1 MRNMQQSRQIDVISV
16 IKKKSN
22 YLQPALKRIANYIL
36 EHAEE
41 CKTITT
47 KNLSAICEV
56 ADSTITR
63 FVHEMGYDSFQE
75 LKISIAEYLSKI
87 NLSEG
92 HFDEMHVFEDIE
104 RTDSSETIV
113 NKIYH
118 RNVQTLTD
126 TKQLMNLDKLNLAVE
141 AIENADTLLFCCMG
155 SSSVAAEEAIMRF
168 SRAGKKCILYRDE
181 SLQNI
186 IAAIT
191 TKRDT
196 VIGISNS
203 GRSTSVIQCLKLAKQ
218 NGARTIAITSFENSP
233 AVQYADITLYT
244 PTKNLMP
251 GTGLD
256 WEATSSKSAQIFIV
270 DVLYA
275 CYASR
280 HFDTALQ
287 YLDNTYKA
295 LRDTRGT

>member
-1 MRNMQQSRQIDVISV
+1 MSI

-22 YLQPALKRIANYIL
+22 YLQPALKRIADYIL
-36 EHAEE
+36 EHAQD
-41 CKTITT
+41 CKTIST
-47 KNLSAICEV
+47 KNLAAICEV

-75 LKISIAEYLSKI
+75 LKIGIAEYLSKI
-87 NLSEG
+87 NLAEDS
-92 HFDEMHVFEDIE
+92 FDELHVFEDIE

-126 TKQLMNLDKLNLAVE
+126 TKQLLNLDKLNLAVE
-141 AIENADTLLFCCMG
+141 AIEHAETLLFCCMG
-155 SSSVAAEEAIMRF
+155 SSSVAAEEAVMRF

-191 TKRDT
+191 SPRDT

-203 GRSTSVIQCLKLAKQ
+203 GRSLSVLQCLKLAKQ
-218 NGARTIAITSFENSP
+218 NGARTIAITSFEDSP
-233 AVQYADITLYT
+233 IAQNADITLYT
-244 PTKNLMP
+244 PTKNAKH

-287 YLDNTYKA
+287 FLDSTYKA
-295 LRDTRGT
+295 IRNTRGTS